1 MAERNCLI
9 VLDSGLDKF
18 YLVLQVSL
26 FGFVRVVLCLRCFSI
41 LGYRP
46 EFVTH
51 YGLLSPRLV
60 SVLGLYRCFQSDS
73 LLYLVFSLYSYW
85 PFVFHP
91 SIDIMPCAFRL
102 AYIRLN
108 FDWKAEE
115 MEGKRA
121 VSLLEYDHP
130 STSPVGL
137 VYVLFICH
145 SAFVIIPLSVGSSR
159 LSLQIF
165 PFLNF
170 LKFYVV
176 CRFTYR
182 SACLFTFYFWA
193 VLLPQIFKCNCMK
206 RHIGLVCFN
215 SGQYVE
221 FKTFCTPF

>member
-26 FGFVRVVLCLRCFSI
+26 FGFVRVVLCLRCFSV

-137 VYVLFICH
+137 VCSFYLPLRICNN
-145 SAFVIIPLSVGSSR
+145 SAVSWFE
-159 LSLQIF
+159 
-165 PFLNF
+165 
-170 LKFYVV
+170 
-176 CRFTYR
+176 
-182 SACLFTFYFWA
+182 SA
-193 VLLPQIFKCNCMK
+193 
-206 RHIGLVCFN
+206 
-215 SGQYVE
+215 
-221 FKTFCTPF
+221 